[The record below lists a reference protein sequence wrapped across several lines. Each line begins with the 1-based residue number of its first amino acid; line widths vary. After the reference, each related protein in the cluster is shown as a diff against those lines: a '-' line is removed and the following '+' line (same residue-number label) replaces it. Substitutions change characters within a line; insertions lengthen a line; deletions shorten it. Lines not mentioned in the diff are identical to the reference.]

1 LCQRFA
7 DECESRARQ
16 RGRDDGEARK
26 LKRPSLRPAL
36 IVRSRAAAAFDSG
49 RPSNEAES
57 RTVRRR
63 QYLFHRESIIRSKS
77 GLETFAPD
85 YTADDDVITVP
96 NSTTLPC
103 ANERLEWI
111 SAPREDTLRIQ
122 ASLQLAPVRSRAGSR
137 TRRRSSRGLWLRRGE
152 SMPALMFGK
161 IAKPLSFHPKW
172 TRLTGQ

>member
-96 NSTTLPC
+96 QLDDAALCERAAGMDQRAARGHVKDTGVAPARACPQSGRKQDST
-103 ANERLEWI
+103 A
-111 SAPREDTLRIQ
+111 
-122 ASLQLAPVRSRAGSR
+122 
-137 TRRRSSRGLWLRRGE
+137 
-152 SMPALMFGK
+152 
-161 IAKPLSFHPKW
+161 
-172 TRLTGQ
+172 